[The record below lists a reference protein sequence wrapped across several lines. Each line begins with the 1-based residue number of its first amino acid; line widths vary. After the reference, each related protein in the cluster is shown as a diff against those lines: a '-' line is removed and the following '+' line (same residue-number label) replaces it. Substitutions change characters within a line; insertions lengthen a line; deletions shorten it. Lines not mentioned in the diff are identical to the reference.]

1 MTEIPDRLVL
11 DASVLAA
18 FFIKEENHE
27 KIKEQLVAVK
37 KLFAPSLWR
46 FEVSNVL
53 WKKKEI
59 QDEVALEIIKLIWKL
74 DVNDIDPNLYIN
86 EAFRISREHN
96 ITFYDSSYIGMA
108 KSLGIALWSFDRLQ
122 REISEKEDIKL
133 FQV

>member
-59 QDEVALEIIKLIWKL
+59 SDELAIEIVKVIWEL
-74 DVNDIDPNLYIN
+74 DVNDIEPNLYIK

-96 ITFYDSSYIGMA
+96 ITFYDSSYIAMA
-108 KSLGIALWSFDRLQ
+108 KTLGVALWSFDRLQ
-122 REISEKEDIKL
+122 REISEKEGVRL
-133 FQV
+133 FQI

>member
-1 MTEIPDRLVL
+1 MTEIADKLVL

-18 FFIKEENHE
+18 FFIKEENYE

-46 FEVSNVL
+46 FEVSNVV

-59 QDEVALEIIKLIWKL
+59 SKEAALEIIKVIWEL
-74 DVNDIDPNLYIN
+74 DILDIEPNLYIQ

-96 ITFYDSSYIGMA
+96 ITFYDSSYIAMA
-108 KSLGIALWSFDRLQ
+108 KTLGVALWSFDKLQ
-122 REISEKEDIKL
+122 REISEEEGIKL
-133 FQV
+133 FQI